1 MTGSKLS
8 QTTEHPQILQSRYQ
22 STQLVSQDYID
33 FMRFFFL
40 KVLNDRT
47 TTKAEM
53 QVMGYLIR
61 KYLRLEGGV
70 EKRITLSPT
79 DWTQEA
85 GIPKKEIEKT
95 LKKCEEK
102 GWIQIRNEKKQ
113 QQQVQ
118 FITLNREAIKHTQP
132 YKT

>member
-1 MTGSKLS
+1 MTGSKFK
-8 QTTEHPQILQSRYQ
+8 QTTNNSKNPQGHYQ
-22 STQLVSQDYID
+22 STQLVSQDYIN

-40 KVLNDRT
+40 KVLNDRK

-61 KYLRLEGGV
+61 KYLRLEGET
-70 EKRITLSPT
+70 EKRITLSAT
-79 DWTQEA
+79 DWAQEA

-102 GWIQIRNEKKQ
+102 GWIQIRSGKKQ
-113 QQQVQ
+113 QQKVQ
-118 FITLNREAIKHTQP
+118 FITLNREVIK
-132 YKT
+132 

>member
-70 EKRITLSPT
+70 EKELPFPPQTGHRK
-79 DWTQEA
+79 QES
-85 GIPKKEIEKT
+85 PKKR
-95 LKKCEEK
+95 LKK
-102 GWIQIRNEKKQ
+102 R
-113 QQQVQ
+113 
-118 FITLNREAIKHTQP
+118 
-132 YKT
+132 